1 MAKSRSK
8 KKNAKLSKELIITLV
23 VIVLII
29 AIVMAAIYFIRPDI
43 FSLIISAIT
52 GNGRGQGGDIP
63 TNEILGDRL
72 EVHFIDVGQG
82 DSIVIKFPDGKAMM
96 IDAGGRYNTGH
107 VDEGKKVKDEIIAY
121 VKDVAKI
128 SVFDAV
134 LLTHSDADHSDYVD
148 DVIETFEVKKIFLP
162 DYDGEIDGE
171 GGSIPTKTFND
182 VVIAANKETYT
193 DPDGNTRKAE
203 VIKNVDTVN
212 NISGNGYSMISYCR
226 SAEYYDTVKKSS
238 AQALNSVSPIS
249 VLTYGNR
256 SVVFTGDAEGKGKN
270 DTEHWFIDKKI
281 DIDCDVLKVGHHGS
295 ESGTSADF
303 LNYIDPE
310 FAVISAGTG
319 NSYGHPTPSTLDRLA
334 AYRDAIPDGDY
345 DGIKEIYRTD
355 NDGDVVL
362 TIGENGGMDFRTS
375 RGEKSRV
382 EVQFETERIIFWI
395 DRRFP
400 QAA

>member
-1 MAKSRSK
+1 M
-8 KKNAKLSKELIITLV
+8 
-23 VIVLII
+23 
-29 AIVMAAIYFIRPDI
+29 
-43 FSLIISAIT
+43 
-52 GNGRGQGGDIP
+52 
-63 TNEILGDRL
+63 
-72 EVHFIDVGQG
+72 HFIDVGQG

-182 VVIAANKETYT
+182 VVVAANKETYT
-193 DPDGNTRKAE
+193 DSDGNTRKAE